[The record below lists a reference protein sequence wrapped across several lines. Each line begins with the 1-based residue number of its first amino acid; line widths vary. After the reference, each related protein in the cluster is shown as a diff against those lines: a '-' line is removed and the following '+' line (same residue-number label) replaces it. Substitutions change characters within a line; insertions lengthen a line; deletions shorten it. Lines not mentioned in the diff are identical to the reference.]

1 MSSRAAVH
9 NPTGQLVAEHPAVVR
24 FGRAGWA
31 AKGVVYTVAGVLI
44 GTVLFASLGWSTSA
58 NQEASPTGAIK
69 TIAGSPGGA
78 LLLWALGAT
87 MLIYAAWRL
96 VSALMPGGQGAE
108 SAVKRIGYVVSAVI
122 YTTFAITAF
131 SLAHS
136 SPAARDSVS
145 NDGNAKVTNL
155 TARFMGHGG
164 GRLLIGA
171 VGVIVIGAGIYR
183 FVKGVRE
190 DVQDELDLSGMSPER
205 IRWTR
210 RLGALGELG
219 RGVAIGLIGFFL
231 LRAAITVDAQEAT
244 GLDGALRRLT
254 AEWWGL
260 VLVAAVAIG
269 FVAYGLFCLV
279 TFTRRRLESP

>member
-1 MSSRAAVH
+1 MSSRVAIH

-31 AKGVVYTVAGVLI
+31 AKGVVYTVAGVLTA
-44 GTVLFASLGWSTSA
+44 TVLVASLGWSTPA
-58 NQEASPTGAIK
+58 TQEASPPGAIK
-69 TIAGSPGGA
+69 TIAASPGGA
-78 LLLWALGAT
+78 LLLWVLGGT
-87 MLIYAAWRL
+87 MLIYAAWRV
-96 VSALMPGGQGAE
+96 VSALMPGGHGAE

-136 SPAARDSVS
+136 SSAARDSVS

-155 TARFMGHGG
+155 TARLMGHGG
-164 GRLLIGA
+164 GRLLVGA
-171 VGVIVIGAGIYR
+171 VGVIVIGAGVYR
-183 FVKGVRE
+183 VVKGLRQ
-190 DVQDELDLSGMSPER
+190 DVEDELDLAAMSPER

-210 RLGALGELG
+210 RLGAVGEVG

-231 LRAAITVDAQEAT
+231 LRAAITFDAQQAT

-260 VLVAAVAIG
+260 VVVGTVTVG
-269 FVAYGLFCLV
+269 FIAYGLFCLA
-279 TFTRRRLESP
+279 TFTHRRLESP